1 MYEYVLKI
9 IVIGPGSVGK
19 SSIIRRFV
27 KNEFSFDYKFTIG
40 VEINSHLVEYEK
52 GSFAQL
58 TIWDIGGQERFKILR
73 RNFYEGTYGALVA
86 FDLSRP
92 NTFSEMKE
100 WVSDLFLILERK
112 IPIVI
117 LGNKSDLLPEIG
129 ESLDQNEIIKFIEE
143 FDHTYFETSAK
154 TGENVQEAF
163 VHLARIIVKNIF
175 DD

>member
-40 VEINSHLVEYEK
+40 VEINSKIVEYEK

-73 RNFYEGTYGALVA
+73 RNFYEGTYGALVV

-92 NTFSEMKE
+92 RTFSKMKE
-100 WVSDLFLILERK
+100 WISDLNVILERK
-112 IPIVI
+112 VPIVI
-117 LGNKSDLLPEIG
+117 LGNKSDLIPKIG
-129 ESLDQNEIIKFIEE
+129 EALDQYEIVQFTEKLDSI
-143 FDHTYFETSAK
+143 YVETSAK
-154 TGENVQEAF
+154 TGDNVQEAF
-163 VHLARIIVKNIF
+163 AQLAKNIVKNTF
-175 DD
+175 GE

>member
-1 MYEYVLKI
+1 MFEYVLKI

-40 VEINSHLVEYEK
+40 VEINSKVVKYEK
-52 GSFAQL
+52 GTFAQL

-73 RNFYEGTYGALVA
+73 RNFYEGTYGALAV

-92 NTFSEMKE
+92 QTFLQMKE
-100 WVSDLFLILERK
+100 WVADLNLILEK
-112 IPIVI
+112 KVPIVI

-129 ESLDQNEIIKFIEE
+129 NFFDQNELDQFAEKLDSI
-143 FDHTYFETSAK
+143 YLETSAK

-163 VHLARIIVKNIF
+163 SHLTKIIVKNTF
-175 DD
+175 GE

>member
-40 VEINSHLVEYEK
+40 VEINSHLVEYKK

-73 RNFYEGTYGALVA
+73 RSFYEGTYGALVV

-92 NTFSEMKE
+92 QTFSKMKE
-100 WVSDLFLILERK
+100 WISDLNLILENK
-112 IPIVI
+112 IPFVI
-117 LGNKSDLLPEIG
+117 LGNKSDLVPEIG
-129 ESLDQNEIIKFIEE
+129 ESLHQNEI
-143 FDHTYFETSAK
+143 DHFVEKLDSTYFETSAK
-154 TGENVQEAF
+154 TGENIQEAF
-163 VHLARIIVKNIF
+163 AHLARTIVKKIF
-175 DD
+175 NE

>member
-1 MYEYVLKI
+1 MFEYVLKI

-27 KNEFSFDYKFTIG
+27 KNEFTFDYKFTIG
-40 VEINSHLVEYEK
+40 VEINSKVVKYEK

-73 RNFYEGTYGALVA
+73 RNFYEGTYGALVV

-92 NTFSEMKE
+92 QTFLQMKE
-100 WVSDLFLILERK
+100 WVADLNLILEK
-112 IPIVI
+112 KVPIVI

-129 ESLDQNEIIKFIEE
+129 DSLDQNELDQFAEKLDSI
-143 FDHTYFETSAK
+143 YLETSAK

-163 VHLARIIVKNIF
+163 SHLTKIIVKNTF
-175 DD
+175 GE

>member
-9 IVIGPGSVGK
+9 IVLGPGSVGK

-40 VEINSHLVEYEK
+40 VEINSKIVEYEK

-73 RNFYEGTYGALVA
+73 RNFYEGTYGALVV

-92 NTFSEMKE
+92 QTFSKMKE
-100 WVSDLFLILERK
+100 WISDLNVILEK
-112 IPIVI
+112 EVPIII
-117 LGNKSDLLPEIG
+117 LGNKADLIPEIG
-129 ESLDQNEIIKFIEE
+129 EVLDQDEIVQFAENL
-143 FDHTYFETSAK
+143 DSVYLQTSAK
-154 TGENVQEAF
+154 TGNNVQEAF
-163 VHLARIIVKNIF
+163 AQLAKIIVKNTF
-175 DD
+175 GE